1 MREILFR
8 GKAAENYGKYKIG
21 NWVYGNFMEGM
32 NENDCYINPKG
43 TCSHIKVDPETVGQY
58 TGLKDRSGYK
68 IFEGDVLQDLDDGA
82 LLEAEWNEDE
92 ASFCAS
98 EINDYCC
105 YGANEMVC
113 FEVIGNKWDN
123 PELLKEE

>member
-1 MREILFR
+1 MRDILFR
-8 GKAAENYGKYKIG
+8 GKNIRTGEWEYGDFLRNANGKSFIRKEYEGIDIFIE
-21 NWVYGNFMEGM
+21 VY
-32 NENDCYINPKG
+32 
-43 TCSHIKVDPETVGQY
+43 PETVGQY
-58 TGLKDRSGYK
+58 TGLKDCNEYK

-92 ASFCAS
+92 ASFCAP